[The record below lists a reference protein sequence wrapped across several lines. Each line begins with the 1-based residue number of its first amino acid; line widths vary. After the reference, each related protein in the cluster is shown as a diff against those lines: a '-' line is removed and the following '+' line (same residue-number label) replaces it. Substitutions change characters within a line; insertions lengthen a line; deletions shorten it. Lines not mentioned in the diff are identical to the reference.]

1 MLSVDRKKELTRFL
15 ERYRLP
21 MMSDLSLLNRALT
34 HSSYAFEHQLPHD
47 NERLEFLGDSVLGL
61 VVSEYL
67 FNELP
72 KSREGV
78 LSKHKSQIIS
88 RGVLGK
94 RAFEMQIGPLI
105 LLGRGEE
112 LHGGRERIVLLGSA
126 LEAMV
131 GALYLDFGIDPMRE
145 FLNQEIFA
153 PAKILSTTDEFGDYK
168 SMLQEYVQKHY
179 QMVPEYVVISE
190 SGPDH
195 SKLFIVDAVVNG
207 NPTGR
212 GEGARKKTAENNA
225 AMKAYWELT
234 QAVPQSGESSE

>member
-1 MLSVDRKKELTRFL
+1 MITLERKKHLTRFL

-21 MMSDLSLLNRALT
+21 MMSDLNLLDKALT
-34 HSSYAFEHQLPHD
+34 HSSYAFEHQLPYD

-67 FNELP
+67 FNEFP
-72 KSREGV
+72 KAREGV

-94 RAFEMQIGPLI
+94 RAQEMEIGELV

-112 LHGGRERIVLLGSA
+112 LHGGRNRPVLLGSA
-126 LEAMV
+126 LEAIV
-131 GALYLDFGIDPMRE
+131 GALYLDFGIEPMRE

-153 PAKILSTTDEFGDYK
+153 PAKVLSTTDEFGDYK
-168 SMLQEYVQKHY
+168 SMLQEYVQKQY
-179 QMVPEYVVISE
+179 QMVPEYLTIEE

-195 SKLFIVDAVVNG
+195 NKHFVVEVIVNG
-207 NPTGR
+207 SSIGR
-212 GEGARKKTAENNA
+212 GEGARKKVAENNA
-225 AMKAYWELT
+225 AMRGYWELT
-234 QAVPQSGESSE
+234 QAVVGE